1 MGERWE
7 ELSADEK
14 QQEMFGAWLSPD
26 GVEFSNSEAEKSYRE
41 RTIRIKDA
49 ILLNKTP
56 DRVPVFTLV
65 NFFPAY
71 YVGLTPHDMMY
82 DYEKLIATISLMYA
96 CLVVYPLPD
105 WQDIEDNL
113 KALPAF
119 DTQAQLIRHLVI
131 GRAAD
136 LELDGQGRVLLPQ
149 ALREFAGLTKRVTM
163 VGQGRNFELWDDTA
177 WSLWCRTS
185 CTKTRCPVAC
195 MSSSIA
201 AAIT

>member
-1 MGERWE
+1 
-7 ELSADEK
+7 
-14 QQEMFGAWLSPD
+14 MFRG
-26 GVEFSNSEAEKSYRE
+26 EFSLSLDVKGRLAVPSRYR
-41 RTIRIKDA
+41 
-49 ILLNKTP
+49 
-56 DRVPVFTLV
+56 DRLCEDC
-65 NFFPAY
+65 
-71 YVGLTPHDMMY
+71 GG
-82 DYEKLIATISLMYA
+82 KLIATISLMYA

-177 WSLWCRTS
+177 WSLWCREQLQKVQEGTLLREQS
-185 CTKTRCPVAC
+185 PALGALVL
-195 MSSSIA
+195 
-201 AAIT
+201 